1 MKKITLENGKTIE
14 ISDEKYAE
22 LVPKNNKNWRAEK
35 GETYNCIDSYGVID
49 FNYEDNTEKD
59 TYRYNTLNYFRTE
72 EEAEK
77 ARERQLAIGI
87 VTRKI
92 NELNGDWEADL
103 GGKGQRKY
111 FIYFD
116 IDDKKFRIDWSL
128 FVGYKSIL
136 PYISSPEIA
145 DKILSENGKE
155 LSIIWEL

>member
-22 LVPKNNKNWRAEK
+22 LVPNKNKNWRAKE
-35 GETYNCIDSYGVID
+35 GEEYRFLNSFSQMIIDIEENNKV
-49 FNYEDNTEKD
+49 D
-59 TYRYNTLNYFRTE
+59 TYRYNTLNYYRTA

-77 ARERQLAIGI
+77 AKERQLAIGI

-128 FVGYKSIL
+128 FVGYKLIL